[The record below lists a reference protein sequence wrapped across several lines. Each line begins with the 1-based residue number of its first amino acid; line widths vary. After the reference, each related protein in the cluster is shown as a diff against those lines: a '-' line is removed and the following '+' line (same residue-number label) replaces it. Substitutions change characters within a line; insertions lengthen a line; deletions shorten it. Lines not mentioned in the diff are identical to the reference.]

1 MPKPGISIIPGYIR
15 KIDSGATGRLDVD
28 IHTFAATEGTQ
39 RLVLHLQGERDQAIV
54 NLKKNHSVSLNC
66 EVCTFSFG
74 LYGSTASHYCEVH
87 HLLPLSEVEHT
98 TQTRMEDLAI
108 LCSNC
113 HRVAHR
119 RNPPYTLEEVKS
131 MLALSRL

>member
-1 MPKPGISIIPGYIR
+1 
-15 KIDSGATGRLDVD
+15 VD
-28 IHTFAATEGTQ
+28 IHTFAATEGTR

-87 HLLPLSEVEHT
+87 HLRPLSEVVDVT
-98 TQTRMEDLAI
+98 KTRIEDLAI
-108 LCSNC
+108 LCANF
-113 HRVAHR
+113 HRVIHL
-119 RNPPYTLEEVKS
+119 RNPPYTLDEVRN
-131 MLALSRL
+131 MLSK